1 MVTINSQRCSLQLSF
16 LQLWF
21 SPGFDYT
28 VCCAHLT
35 STLQNMCT
43 TAKTFVYMV
52 FSRSTT
58 QGFVQIT
65 LPFTPRIRSALHT
78 ISVPTKFISKI
89 RLKSSSFYPPTLFV
103 ALISVI
109 SVMSQQILHSL
120 SLEVFK
126 QNRFLIF
133 RCSRV
138 HLRLYY
144 IGWVHERVAPP
155 ASARCGLVACSPGLL
170 AERGGAHTEHA
181 YRSVPANHN
190 PPLTL
195 KHTLGRIEWRIF
207 LFLETIA
214 QLLFHFLFVV
224 TFLNCIA
231 FTEIASLTAVSL
243 LTFINKHCWRF

>member
-1 MVTINSQRCSLQLSF
+1 
-16 LQLWF
+16 
-21 SPGFDYT
+21 
-28 VCCAHLT
+28 
-35 STLQNMCT
+35 
-43 TAKTFVYMV
+43 MV
-52 FSRSTT
+52 FCRSTT

-65 LPFTPRIRSALHT
+65 LPVTPRIRSALHT
-78 ISVPTKFISKI
+78 ISVSTKFISKI
-89 RLKSSSFYPPTLFV
+89 RLKSSSFYSTTLYV
-103 ALISVI
+103 ALISV
-109 SVMSQQILHSL
+109 MSLLILHSL
-120 SLEVFK
+120 SLEVFM

-214 QLLFHFLFVV
+214 QLLFHFLFEV

-231 FTEIASLTAVSL
+231 FIYRNSFSYASLIVDVYKQAL
-243 LTFINKHCWRF
+243 LTFLKFYVKLESWQSVFGLNLSERRKRISQDLQLDLYGLNVFYFFVSKNV